1 MSYARIEC
9 AVLQRMLA
17 MHRKWLMGVS
27 SGAAEAQGARLSLY
41 EHEISECVI
50 ENETLSDAEL
60 VRCIFQGLVAKR
72 CDFSYANMIDAVLER
87 ASMLDCDFRKADMR
101 SARCA
106 GAMFYGS
113 NLARADF
120 TDADLRG
127 TILRNC
133 NLGGAWLINADL
145 RDAELENVSLS
156 ETRFV
161 GAKLGGVKH
170 WRVDELEKAHFDSVD
185 IGDAH
190 VSGDVAMNYIRDL
203 CLRNS

>member
-1 MSYARIEC
+1 
-9 AVLQRMLA
+9 MLA

-27 SGAAEAQGARLSLY
+27 SGATEEQGARLVLY

-50 ENETLSDAEL
+50 EDETLSDAEV
-60 VRCIFQGLVAKR
+60 VRCIFRGLVAKR

-87 ASMLDCDFRKADMR
+87 ASLLDCDFRKADMR

-106 GAMFYGS
+106 GAIFSGS
-113 NLARADF
+113 DLARADF

-127 TILRNC
+127 TILRDC
-133 NLGGAWLINADL
+133 NLDGAWLINADL
-145 RDAELENVSLS
+145 RDADLENVSLS

-161 GAKLGGVKH
+161 GTKLDGVKH
-170 WRVDELEKAHFDSVD
+170 WRVDELEKAHFDSVG
-185 IGDAH
+185 IGDVH
-190 VSGDVAMNYIRDL
+190 ISGDGARSYLRDL

>member
-1 MSYARIEC
+1 
-9 AVLQRMLA
+9 MLA

-27 SGAAEAQGARLSLY
+27 SGAAEAQGTRLALY
-41 EHEISECVI
+41 EHEISECVV
-50 ENETLSDAEL
+50 EDETLSDAEL

-87 ASMLDCDFRKADMR
+87 ASLLDCDFRKADMR

-106 GAMFYGS
+106 GAMFSGS
-113 NLARADF
+113 DLARADF

-145 RDAELENVSLS
+145 RDAELENVSLN

-161 GAKLGGVKH
+161 GTKLDGVKH
-170 WRVDELEKAHFDSVD
+170 WRVDELETAHFDSVD
-185 IGDAH
+185 IGGVH
-190 VSGDVAMNYIRDL
+190 ISGDGAMSYLRDL